1 MIYRVLAVLPRSF
14 YEDDPARA
22 ALGLLGAVL
31 ARRLEGLSLRCRV
44 TEVEAYYGPEDPA
57 SRARRWGGIRAR
69 LSGGVGEALVYGMH
83 RQWLLNIVAHPP
95 GGSGAVLIRA
105 CEPLTQLPPGAPEP
119 VGPGRLTRALMIDK
133 SLDKVKVYL
142 EASPLV
148 IEPGEPLGPEEIASS
163 HRVGVR
169 EDLEEH
175 LRFYVKNSYYVSR
188 PRSPKPQLLQ
198 RARKLLRE

>member
-1 MIYRVLAVLPRSF
+1 MLPRSF
-14 YEDDPARA
+14 YEDDPARV

-31 ARRLEGLSLRCRV
+31 ARRLESLSLRCRV

-69 LSGGVGEALVYGMH
+69 LSGSVGEALVYGMH

-119 VGPGRLTRALMIDK
+119 VGPGRLARALMIDK

-142 EASPLV
+142 ETSPLV
-148 IEPGEPLGPEEIASS
+148 IEPGKPLEPGKVASS
-163 HRVGVR
+163 HRIGVK
-169 EDLEEH
+169 EDLEVH
-175 LRFYVKNSYYVSR
+175 LRFYAKDSRYVSR
-188 PRSPKPQLLQ
+188 PFYPKPK
-198 RARKLLRE
+198 RIVRVSRKNQ